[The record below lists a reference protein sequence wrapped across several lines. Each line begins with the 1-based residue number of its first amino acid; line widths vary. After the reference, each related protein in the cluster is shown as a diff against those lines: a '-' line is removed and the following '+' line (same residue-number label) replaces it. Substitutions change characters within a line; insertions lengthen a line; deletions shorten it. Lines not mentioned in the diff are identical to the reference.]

1 MNEKYQQLYGYLSQN
16 GFTNLSSEDFYDSY
30 SSDKAKFNRL
40 YAYLAENKMTNLG
53 ADDFYASYFEP
64 PAGAK
69 KKSQSSPSYTPPS
82 RGYLLG
88 DELVRQI
95 AEAPSEPVYPNVRR
109 AQVVRQMLENTTLLD
124 VDQNVL
130 QSYGLDESDWRTA
143 QVAYALD
150 NTEQDVRVASQ
161 AIQDRSYEQ
170 ALAEAKAKA
179 QEAFIPQLLKDTFPN
194 SPNLFRAAEW
204 LFEPQYGPMGNSTA
218 NFMLDLIDSSVR
230 AVAGGLTTNDAATE
244 AFNVFNEKGAG
255 LSRESTDRLY
265 NAVVAAQGFQER
277 YGQSES
283 MLEWSAEI
291 EEAKRNGDSELLA
304 ALFATAK
311 NPMVLPEIMVNSYAS
326 VFNKASIAAAA
337 TTTGGFIAGGAGAG
351 AVGGPAGAAGGAL
364 VGAASSVPWAMGAA
378 FTALEVGMTFP
389 ELVRAEMEE
398 RGMEFNKENFYA
410 ALNND
415 EIYNSALAR
424 SAARG
429 AAIGVVSAL
438 GARAATQVSKNL
450 ANRGMSSVGRTFS
463 VAPIEMGAGF
473 SGEVLGQ
480 AAGGQEIDLAEATM
494 EGLAEIGMAPIA
506 VAGAYAED
514 LAAKKPKYKV
524 GTNTV
529 GREEIE
535 RVVTAATPEELKQ
548 MSLTVENDSEMEA
561 LIDDKMFRSEI
572 ADRVPETLDSEA
584 RRRIINLEAEKRQI
598 QNRKTD
604 SFTGTEGAMAIAG
617 KERIAQIDEEIY
629 DIMNSAPAPE
639 PLQPITL
646 NIEPAPEPE
655 IVVEPTPTLEPVFV
669 ADLVNRP
676 VTLTS
681 HNGTPLETPV
691 QGDLYVDGQTVVV
704 ESADRIYEIGNVS
717 ELSEQ
722 DSRALGIEPQVE
734 TVVVQADESL
744 VIENEE
750 FLIQRDLPTMGIDY
764 DADGN
769 VTRVSLESKKDGSKK
784 MFSGQTAI
792 DAAYQI
798 LLSKAES
805 PEQID
810 RVDQILEQ
818 DEEYKRLHDEYVA
831 KKLEERED
839 KPREVAAAP
848 QARPDT
854 DTRPSAKPSESKP
867 VAKPE
872 PKRTSP
878 LKEKEAPQPKPA
890 NKVVDRL
897 TRLLSIE
904 TDPVRMSS
912 LVAQL
917 EQAEAMGV
925 ALPEKSAKELR
936 EAKEQLEAGGY
947 VSETPQVGSDYD
959 PNTTDEVVMV
969 TSTELPAG
977 QKKVVSVTRPRVTQ
991 NGRVKQPAKLVVA
1004 VGTADPTALSTGRA
1018 RGELQTLSNPRTQ
1031 KQLQTT
1037 YEKLWGMT
1045 PEKAK
1050 AAAAISDKM
1059 IGAMAAR
1066 HGISKKDMYA
1076 RIKWVKSSSVD
1087 ANGNSVPGTDGP
1099 VVRFQSRIEDSKR
1112 GITMEFFAGGPELEQ
1127 RKQSGNLD
1135 DNAPLSTIYDKSGVL
1150 LHTPDKAGGFIISK
1164 DGKNIVEGQGGMYF
1178 PLLPGFFEN
1187 RYFWASTEGAAN
1199 GMADSLN
1206 RAAQMSKDGKVRM
1219 VLVSTNLNKLS
1230 GGSGINQGLVRML
1243 QAFMEDKKFPL
1254 LQSDVKSILIAANA
1268 ALGSRPAGKP
1278 DGPRAVLN
1286 ADVKGSMNVK
1296 QIIDV
1301 ILDKLSP
1308 ESSSFADRWAFFDG
1322 VAGALSKVASEDPK
1336 KKKAIVE
1343 LLNTISGLEEW
1354 SPSKNPKQKLFK
1366 KDVLVALHS
1375 AFSEPILRNVGN
1387 SLDTDTKLGTNNE
1400 RVYAVIEADVN
1411 PDDPANTFEAVSPK
1425 KEGLPEHA
1433 SYPRVIRL
1441 VNQDARTTVRILN
1454 ERAPWYNLVI
1464 NPQTGRTPEENER
1477 LKLFPYGF
1485 TRSPLSTTSIS
1496 EDPTDV
1502 NLIPLTSSA
1511 IDTEAVTKNT
1521 KAEVDRIKG
1530 LPENEED
1537 GATFNNDGTKLELAQ
1552 GAIVPVASFNTTQEE
1567 LTPEMISEFLDSMK
1581 GVFSTQT
1588 VRFGLYKFPDSTK
1601 VSIDINIVVDENNRD
1616 EAIKF
1621 ARYAGQKSVFFMSD
1635 FSTVETGASG
1645 KNPKTFSIEQYAEI
1659 ARRLE
1664 DGTIDTFIQDNN
1676 PYSLPEEISDVLT
1689 DDGNGNYVFRHYS
1702 EARRDVIKPGSGENI
1717 RTSRD
1722 EAAAIGS
1729 VGGLAMYYVDDSR
1742 DVGGQ
1747 VPHIVKV
1754 PKDKVYYYNEDALNL
1769 WSEAKKRY
1777 SEKTKLMNF
1786 LNYNQELAW
1795 VTKVANERGFEMV
1808 ISEWS
1813 VGNAKLRAQTT
1824 MTLEPIEGDFKMNS
1838 NKRTPPNIVKGDNI
1852 LIDGY
1857 RYVVVDSQ
1865 IVNGRREIEYTNTS
1879 LSNTQKQFVDLMVDG
1894 NGNPNV
1900 TRSRFI
1906 YDVIDSNGNVVRQN
1920 KGQVYFQDQRAAI
1933 VMRGTEAVIHA
1944 ISNPDV
1950 TSPLHELAHLY
1961 EQVLTDEERQQI
1973 LDWTGQEQWNGD
1985 TSEAFAEGFEKF
1997 LYEGEAPTPEMKS
2010 AFSKFKK
2017 WITEIYSAI
2026 KGTPLQL
2033 ELNDNMRRI
2042 YENIF
2047 ATQEPENI
2055 THNQQPINGV
2065 LYQGPTNAQGQS
2077 TYSPSNMSSFQ
2088 TYLLAFRRKWQ
2099 DKYAEVMWFQDD
2111 IKKQG
2116 KKVTESADFRM
2127 AEDLMHGRTRND
2139 MDKVEQQLDEAQKF
2153 MRKHGITSDDLS
2165 DYLYALHA
2173 PSRNQSILDKY
2184 GKVDGSGMSDA
2195 EADAILNDL
2204 RAKYD
2209 PDILEQAADYFR
2221 NMLANNRQVMFEFGL
2236 ETADILDDFEQNE
2249 TYVPLF
2255 GIATDEMS
2263 TDTTVYPTGG
2273 AGIHVY
2279 GHVSKKAKG
2288 RKSRATNV
2296 LANIVSASL
2305 ALRIKARKNESLL
2318 SLYNLI
2324 QDNPSDAW
2332 EVVSDSDTGDEAS
2345 VGVRINGEQHFIRF
2359 ADPNKAKQLKNMGID
2374 SVNWFN
2380 KALRVLPTS
2389 WLRKSYTVYD
2399 PDFVMSNFWRDI
2411 EAAILNAAAE
2421 AEEGGITEGVDLSN
2435 DMAKVKKNVWPTFKA
2450 LLKINFGGNA
2460 DPAINQYYEEMK
2472 EDGGITGWVQL
2483 KTLGDMA
2490 ADIQSGIDPSGLR
2503 ISKDKLGAVF
2513 TYVEK
2518 INDSV
2523 EQAIRLTAYIVA
2535 RERGISRNKAA
2546 QLAKNITVNFNR
2558 YGEHGITLNQFKM
2571 FFNASIQGSYRILTT
2586 LGKTRKGT
2594 GPFYTRL
2601 TKSQK
2606 LAFGLFLMNSTV
2618 TAFNI
2623 AMSDD
2628 DEDDVSFYK
2637 KMSDNDKQR
2646 NMILMYDGK
2655 HSIKIPVTFGYSAI
2669 TSFAEAVTST
2679 AMGVR
2684 DADDACWFTL
2694 SSLLNSFSPVQ
2705 FGDYTTIEKSIATLI
2720 TPSGLAAVTE
2730 SALNETFMGS
2740 QVYREQL
2747 PFGTPAPEYQ
2757 LGFKSPMW
2765 LRDATKAIN
2774 EMTGGS
2780 EYVPGDIDINPDRI
2794 YHYYNFYI
2802 GGLGRFVGRSGE
2814 AILSTKEMIQSGRT
2828 VRMSANDLPLLR
2840 KMYGEPSRF
2849 YDYRLFT
2856 ENLTESK
2863 QLLDEYEDPATRSSD
2878 KDRYGKIY
2886 TIKQARLA
2894 TEKKLKDL
2902 RAQLR
2907 QAEKI
2912 EDYVERKNT
2921 VFELYEKQRLIMA
2934 EFNKLYNEK
2943 GPKKD

>member
-1 MNEKYQQLYGYLSQN
+1 MNENYQQLYGYLSQN
-16 GFTNLSSEDFYDSY
+16 GLTDLSSDEFYNSY
-30 SSDKAKFNRL
+30 SSNKANFNQL
-40 YAYLAENKMTNLG
+40 YAYLAENKMTDLG
-53 ADDFYASYFEP
+53 ADDFYAAYFEP

-82 RGYLLG
+82 RGYLPG

-150 NTEQDVRVASQ
+150 NTEQDVQVASQ

-244 AFNVFNEKGAG
+244 AFNVFNEKGVG

-629 DIMNSAPAPE
+629 DIMNPAPAPE

-646 NIEPAPEPE
+646 NIEPTPEPE
-655 IVVEPTPTLEPVFV
+655 IVVEPAPTLEPVFV

-867 VAKPE
+867 VAKSE

-917 EQAEAMGV
+917 EQAAAMGV

-1059 IGAMAAR
+1059 IGTMAAR

-1099 VVRFQSRIEDSKR
+1099 VVRFQSTVRDAER
-1112 GITMEFFAGGPELEQ
+1112 GITQEFFAGGDGLEQ
-1127 RKQSGNLD
+1127 LKQSGNFD
-1135 DNAPLSTIYDKSGVL
+1135 DNAPLSTIYGKSGVV
-1150 LHTPDKAGGFIISK
+1150 LHIPDKAGAFSLSK
-1164 DGKNIVEGQGGMYF
+1164 DGKTLVELQGGIFF

-1187 RYFWASTEGAAN
+1187 RYFWASTENAAN
-1199 GMADSLN
+1199 TLTRTLN
-1206 RAAQMSKDGKVRM
+1206 KAAVESNDGKVRL
-1219 VLVSTNLNKLS
+1219 VLVSTNLDKVASSSSANT
-1230 GGSGINQGLVRML
+1230 GLVRL
-1243 QAFMEDKKFPL
+1243 LESFMNEKRFPL
-1254 LQSDVKSILIAANA
+1254 SKSVVKA
-1268 ALGSRPAGKP
+1268 ALLYAVKETSRLKKP
-1278 DGPRAVLN
+1278 LN
-1286 ADVKGSMNVK
+1286 ANVNGSMNVN
-1296 QIIDV
+1296 QIIETV
-1301 ILDKLSP
+1301 LEVLSP
-1308 ESSSFADRWAFFDG
+1308 TNSTFDSRKIFFES
-1322 VAGALSKVASEDPK
+1322 VAGSLSENLKGDE
-1336 KKKAIVE
+1336 KARMAMID
-1343 LLNTISGLEEW
+1343 LLYIISGLDKW
-1354 SPSKNPKQKLFK
+1354 KPKTAKGNPLAKRDILI
-1366 KDVLVALHS
+1366 ALHS

-1411 PDDPANTFEAVSPK
+1411 PSDPANTFEAISPK

-1433 SYPRVIRL
+1433 SYPRTIRL
-1441 VNQDARTTVRILN
+1441 VNQDARTTVRVLN
-1454 ERAPWYNLVI
+1454 ERVPWYNLVI
-1464 NPQTGRTPEENER
+1464 NPSTGRLTGSGVDYQAMVEGELITKTYSER
-1477 LKLFPYGF
+1477 NRLLPTNSG
-1485 TRSPLSTTSIS
+1485 LSSTVSTISIS
-1496 EDPTDV
+1496 ADPTDV
-1502 NLIPLTSSA
+1502 NLIPLNLIPIQEKA
-1511 IDTEAVTKNT
+1511 IVDNT
-1521 KAEVDRIKG
+1521 KKEVDRIKS
-1530 LPENEED
+1530 LNVEAED
-1537 GATFNNDGTKLELAQ
+1537 GVTFNNDGTVAY
-1552 GAIVPVASFNTTQEE
+1552 VPKGDTIPVVSFNTTQEE
-1567 LTPEMISEFLDSMK
+1567 LTSNMISEFVASVK
-1581 GVFSTQT
+1581 EAFSTMD
-1588 VRFGLYKFPDSTK
+1588 VKFGLYKFSNSNK
-1601 VSIDINIVVDENNRD
+1601 VSIDVNIIVDED
-1616 EAIKF
+1616 KVDDSIKF
-1621 ARYAGQKSVFFMSD
+1621 AKYAGQESIFRMSD
-1635 FSTVETGASG
+1635 FSLIKTGATG
-1645 KNPKTFSIEQYAEI
+1645 KDPKRFTMSQFAEI
-1659 ARRLE
+1659 AKRLQ
-1664 DGTIDTFIQDNN
+1664 DGTIDTFIKTYDKTDENGFASSSNVLHQD
-1676 PYSLPEEISDVLT
+1676 E
-1689 DDGNGNYVFRHYS
+1689 
-1702 EARRDVIKPGSGENI
+1702 
-1717 RTSRD
+1717 
-1722 EAAAIGS
+1722 
-1729 VGGLAMYYVDDSR
+1729 
-1742 DVGGQ
+1742 
-1747 VPHIVKV
+1747 
-1754 PKDKVYYYNEDALNL
+1754 
-1769 WSEAKKRY
+1769 
-1777 SEKTKLMNF
+1777 
-1786 LNYNQELAW
+1786 
-1795 VTKVANERGFEMV
+1795 
-1808 ISEWS
+1808 
-1813 VGNAKLRAQTT
+1813 
-1824 MTLEPIEGDFKMNS
+1824 
-1838 NKRTPPNIVKGDNI
+1838 
-1852 LIDGY
+1852 
-1857 RYVVVDSQ
+1857 
-1865 IVNGRREIEYTNTS
+1865 
-1879 LSNTQKQFVDLMVDG
+1879 
-1894 NGNPNV
+1894 
-1900 TRSRFI
+1900 
-1906 YDVIDSNGNVVRQN
+1906 
-1920 KGQVYFQDQRAAI
+1920 RAAI
-1933 VMRGTEAVIHA
+1933 VMSGTEAVIHA

-1973 LDWTGQEQWNGD
+1973 LDWTGQEEWDVD

-2026 KGTPLQL
+2026 KGTPLQR

-2221 NMLANNRQVMFEFGL
+2221 NMLANNRQIMSEFGL
-2236 ETADILDDFEQNE
+2236 ETAAILDDFEQNE

-2255 GIATDEMS
+2255 GVATDEMS

-2849 YDYRLFT
+2849 YDYKLFT